1 MKYKKS
7 KYNIFVPYE
16 DSKTIIFN
24 SLTGSIG
31 LFDEET
37 MEKYNNDT
45 FSLEETE
52 LLLKKGILVDCGYDE
67 LSKVNNDR
75 VNGIKYTKG
84 KFIRVWTTSACNA
97 RCYYCFEKGI
107 ATTKMTKE
115 TADQLVVFIDNML
128 NDGDKLTFE
137 WFGGEPLLNVEII
150 DYIIDKLE
158 PICVQKKCRLTSTI
172 ISNGSLI
179 TEEIVNK
186 MIKKWNVSYIQ
197 ITLDGDKYDYDRVKN
212 YFNPKKFNF
221 DKIIENIKL
230 LSKNNIH
237 VSVRMNYDT
246 NNYDS
251 LNNLIDYLY
260 KELAGFKN
268 IFYYVYPIWSSLNDK
283 DDSRFISQSFA
294 DDKLLLLLQKIAS
307 YKLTPIRELARLN
320 YKINQCVSCNINSY
334 TVLPDGKLA
343 KCSETFRQIIGDIW
357 NGVTD
362 TDAYNYWT
370 NTGLDNKCEACVYLP
385 LCQGGCRSSHFTE
398 MPQCFVYK
406 DILDEILKWYVSDLK
421 KHK

>member
-150 DYIIDKLE
+150 DYIE
-158 PICVQKKCRLTSTI
+158 VRMV
-172 ISNGSLI
+172 SNLYVEYQLSVL
-179 TEEIVNK
+179 
-186 MIKKWNVSYIQ
+186 
-197 ITLDGDKYDYDRVKN
+197 L
-212 YFNPKKFNF
+212 YFN
-221 DKIIENIKL
+221 DRATVDESGAIIFE
-230 LSKNNIH
+230 
-237 VSVRMNYDT
+237 RNYLCDANT
-246 NNYDS
+246 NG
-251 LNNLIDYLY
+251 I
-260 KELAGFKN
+260 E
-268 IFYYVYPIWSSLNDK
+268 
-283 DDSRFISQSFA
+283 Q
-294 DDKLLLLLQKIAS
+294 
-307 YKLTPIRELARLN
+307 KLTLGSSVDNDIRASS
-320 YKINQCVSCNINSY
+320 IIINSH
-334 TVLPDGKLA
+334 D
-343 KCSETFRQIIGDIW
+343 
-357 NGVTD
+357 
-362 TDAYNYWT
+362 
-370 NTGLDNKCEACVYLP
+370 
-385 LCQGGCRSSHFTE
+385 
-398 MPQCFVYK
+398 
-406 DILDEILKWYVSDLK
+406 
-421 KHK
+421 